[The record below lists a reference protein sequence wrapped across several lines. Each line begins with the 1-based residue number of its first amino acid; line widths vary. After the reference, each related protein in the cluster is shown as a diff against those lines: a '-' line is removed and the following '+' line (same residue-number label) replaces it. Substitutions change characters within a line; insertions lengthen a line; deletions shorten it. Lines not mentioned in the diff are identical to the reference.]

1 MRCLSRRARPRREAA
16 EFIVAAR
23 PLSIDDKAGKNV
35 QTDAAKDVLRAFA
48 ALLDGYAGEWSAA
61 ALEPVVVAF
70 TEERGLKLGQVRPA
84 RRAPRVGWWA
94 TPDGGC
100 GDGPWFSGAPAWGA
114 RRCTHGPA

>member
-1 MRCLSRRARPRREAA
+1 VCREAA

-61 ALEPVVVAF
+61 ALEPVVVRF
-70 TEERGLKLGQVRPA
+70 TEERGLKLGQVRAA
-84 RRAPRVGWWA
+84 RAGCAPRGQ
-94 TPDGGC
+94 
-100 GDGPWFSGAPAWGA
+100 GAGA
-114 RRCTHGPA
+114 RGACRTGPGGVKTAVQIVPALCRE